1 MDIVTDTSAILAV
14 VLNEAEKP
22 AIIQQTQGASLY
34 APRSLS
40 WEVGNA
46 LSSLLKRSKLSLSEA
61 TAAVREYQ
69 QMPITFVDVNL
80 IQALTIAHTYNIYAY
95 DAYMLACA
103 KSLQMPLISLD
114 KGLIR
119 VASLVGVSIIR
130 VKP

>member
-22 AIIQQTQGASLY
+22 AVIQQTQGAFLY

-46 LSSLLKRSKLSLSEA
+46 LSSLLKRGKLSLSEA
-61 TAAVREYQ
+61 TVAVREYQ
-69 QMPITFVDVNL
+69 QMPITFADVDL
-80 IQALTIAHTYNIYAY
+80 IQALTIAHAYNIYAY
-95 DAYMLACA
+95 DAYMIACA
-103 KSLQMPLISLD
+103 KSLQIPLISLD

-119 VASLVGVSIIR
+119 VASLAGVSVIQ